1 MFAFLL
7 DMTVKRFLM
16 EKINVLKMFSLCCIS
31 CFIPCVYK
39 RRERLFVTLFFLAKR
54 LKEIYLYTILTF
66 IVKNCFV
73 FTVLFLLSTKKGPG
87 RLVIVNWHATLWS
100 LLRGHPR

>member
-1 MFAFLL
+1 MLYFMFYSLRVQTARAF
-7 DMTVKRFLM
+7 VR
-16 EKINVLKMFSLCCIS
+16 N
-31 CFIPCVYK
+31 P
-39 RRERLFVTLFFLAKR
+39 FFLAKR

-87 RLVIVNWHATLWS
+87 RLVIVNWHATLWA